1 MQTES
6 LPRSEGPVQ
15 LAIRMRPPWR
25 FIDEIRRFVE
35 SFCAC
40 APGCPEHREAQLAV
54 AVHELVQ
61 NAVPRAGQGDVELLL
76 DVDPNLD
83 RVIVEVTNPCT
94 DAEYEELRRR
104 VERMNAQPDALVHY
118 VETMRSAPSHVRGG
132 LGLARIRYE
141 GQLEIS
147 LRRDAGKVT
156 VVAQGKL
163 KVPPPRPPEKNAGN
177 TPEATPC
184 CK

>member
-1 MQTES
+1 MQTDS

-76 DVDPNLD
+76 DVDPGIDQCRYL
-83 RVIVEVTNPCT
+83 NPAPGGPQSP
-94 DAEYEELRRR
+94 AE
-104 VERMNAQPDALVHY
+104 
-118 VETMRSAPSHVRGG
+118 RSRHA
-132 LGLARIRYE
+132 
-141 GQLEIS
+141 
-147 LRRDAGKVT
+147 
-156 VVAQGKL
+156 
-163 KVPPPRPPEKNAGN
+163 
-177 TPEATPC
+177 
-184 CK
+184 